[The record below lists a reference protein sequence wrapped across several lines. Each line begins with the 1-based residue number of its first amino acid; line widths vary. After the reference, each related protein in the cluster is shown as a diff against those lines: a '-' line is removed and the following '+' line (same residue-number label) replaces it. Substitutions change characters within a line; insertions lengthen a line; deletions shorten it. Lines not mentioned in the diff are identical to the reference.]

1 MVSSYGGFLGHG
13 ASPKSSSHFDGMF
26 PNKNHPAMGVPPF
39 MEPPW
44 NWMSH
49 LQRTKISLEI
59 YVQFQGAKEPHI
71 PSDFWMVSCFL
82 TNLFGT
88 SIPVSWRDAS
98 YTVIPCK
105 KNTLS
110 VGIRP
115 VSSEDCG
122 SQRSCRAVLC
132 LPPSYQV
139 GWNLKAPWP
148 GDQCRDLGIY
158 DIYIYVIG

>member
-1 MVSSYGGFLGHG
+1 
-13 ASPKSSSHFDGMF
+13 
-26 PNKNHPAMGVPPF
+26 
-39 MEPPW
+39 
-44 NWMSH
+44 
-49 LQRTKISLEI
+49 
-59 YVQFQGAKEPHI
+59 
-71 PSDFWMVSCFL
+71 MVSCFL

-105 KNTLS
+105 KTTLS

-158 DIYIYVIG
+158 DIYIYIYVIG